1 MDKVSLYMDTT
12 NIVEVEQGA
21 SYFGEIDAPVAR
33 IGLWP
38 IAQQR
43 SRIGACGNRRSP
55 KKRSRIGACGNRR
68 SPKKRRLGQKGGD

>member
-1 MDKVSLYMDTT
+1 MYGYKT

-55 KKRSRIGACGNRR
+55 KKRSRICMREQQIGVAPKSGGWGRKGAIE
-68 SPKKRRLGQKGGD
+68 